1 MARLAP
7 ANEVRG
13 EEVARRIDPRT
24 RCREKSMSEAMLVS
38 GVVGVGITLL
48 FLRLA
53 AVERRLNR
61 LSRLDAKVD
70 ALLRQAGIEFDPF
83 QGVPADV
90 QDALER
96 GETILAIRRFRQAT
110 GAGLKEAK
118 DFVDEVRRRRSTAG
132 YGARSESGG
141 RPPGR

>member
-1 MARLAP
+1 M
-7 ANEVRG
+7 NESVF
-13 EEVARRIDPRT
+13 
-24 RCREKSMSEAMLVS
+24 VS
-38 GVVGVGITLL
+38 GLIGMGIALL

-70 ALLRQAGIEFDPF
+70 ALLRHSGVEFDPF

-90 QDALER
+90 QEALER
-96 GETILAIRRFRQAT
+96 GQTIVAIKRFRQAT

-118 DFVDEVRRRRSTAG
+118 EFVDEVRRRKATAG
-132 YGARSESGG
+132 
-141 RPPGR
+141 